1 MMNLKV
7 RILFLIIVSS
17 VLLCSCLNDSE
28 ESDVEI
34 TNNCAITDM
43 VLGTL
48 KRTVTTKKS
57 SGEDTTYVT
66 TISGNLYPMHIDQ
79 YKGEI
84 YNVDSLPLGTDIK
97 KIVFSSVSSDGTVGY
112 RLTSGNDTLY
122 SLSDSLDF
130 TNPQIFTCYAYSG
143 KAKKT
148 YTVRVN
154 VRKVDPD
161 HFVWNCVA
169 ENAEFAALERLKL
182 LRRHSDLFLFAEKE
196 GNKSVFLSSTNS
208 AEAWKVQSLRGDVP
222 DDVSQIV
229 CYKEAFYATKNGAL
243 VLSVDGIL
251 WSIASSAHFFDFVIG
266 CSSNLLFVKSPDG
279 LLNTSDFLTWTFDE
293 LDSSVDLLPNTDC
306 SFVCTPM
313 NFNTNFEYVLWA
325 GRTADGQNV
334 LWKNTLDIT
343 GVNRDKWSYY
353 PFTEEVTYPHPE
365 VKSPVMFNYDNCT
378 LYLGCENDT
387 LSLFYSSK
395 DAGRTWKP
403 EKDVY
408 VHPYALRA
416 DRVTALVDDENYI
429 WIVCSGSGQ
438 VWRGR
443 INRLAVVNP

>member
-1 MMNLKV
+1 
-7 RILFLIIVSS
+7 
-17 VLLCSCLNDSE
+17 
-28 ESDVEI
+28 
-34 TNNCAITDM
+34 
-43 VLGTL
+43 
-48 KRTVTTKKS
+48 
-57 SGEDTTYVT
+57 
-66 TISGNLYPMHIDQ
+66 
-79 YKGEI
+79 
-84 YNVDSLPLGTDIK
+84 
-97 KIVFSSVSSDGTVGY
+97 
-112 RLTSGNDTLY
+112 
-122 SLSDSLDF
+122 
-130 TNPQIFTCYAYSG
+130 
-143 KAKKT
+143 
-148 YTVRVN
+148 
-154 VRKVDPD
+154 
-161 HFVWNCVA
+161 
-169 ENAEFAALERLKL
+169 
-182 LRRHSDLFLFAEKE
+182 
-196 GNKSVFLSSTNS
+196 
-208 AEAWKVQSLRGDVP
+208 
-222 DDVSQIV
+222 
-229 CYKEAFYATKNGAL
+229 
-243 VLSVDGIL
+243 
-251 WSIASSAHFFDFVIG
+251 
-266 CSSNLLFVKSPDG
+266 
-279 LLNTSDFLTWTFDE
+279 
-293 LDSSVDLLPNTDC
+293 
-306 SFVCTPM
+306 M

-353 PFTEEVTYPHPE
+353 PFTEEVTYPLPE